1 MSFQRNIDLHL
12 LECFTAL
19 MRDQSVSRAAERM
32 GLSQSAMSEVLA
44 RLRERFDDPLLVRG
58 RRGMQPTPRALALFA
73 RIPDLIEELHSLLI
87 DNQTF
92 DPNRCELRFKLVASD
107 YGQLLMMPA
116 LVTHLAEEAPAA
128 SIDVVPIHIRRVAD
142 ALETAEADIAIA
154 YFVDPPPGLKR
165 RPLLRET
172 YVAIARR
179 GHPDLRSGLTL
190 ATLARLR
197 HVSVAPSGLN
207 FFSGA
212 LDQAFARLGL
222 QRRVAVSSPH
232 FLLAANLVA
241 QSDLMLVLP
250 DHAARTLAAQLPV
263 EIFELPMKLR
273 PVQTAMYWHPRVH
286 EHPAH
291 RWLRNVIHRIFQE
304 LGTD

>member
-12 LECFTAL
+12 LECFAAL
-19 MRDQSVSRAAERM
+19 MRELNVSRAAERM

-73 RIPDLIEELHSLLI
+73 KVPELVDHLRALLEGE
-87 DNQTF
+87 QTF
-92 DPNRCELRFKLVASD
+92 EPARCQLRFRLVASD

-116 LVTHLAEEAPAA
+116 LVARLAQEAPQA
-128 SIDVVPIHIRRVAD
+128 SVDVVPIHIRRVAD
-142 ALETAEADIAIA
+142 ALETGEVDIAIA

-165 RPLLRET
+165 RLLLREA

-179 GHPDLRSGLTL
+179 GHPNLRGGLSV
-190 ATLARLR
+190 ATLAQLR

-207 FFSGA
+207 FFSDA
-212 LDQAFARLGL
+212 LDQAFSRLGL
-222 QRRVAVSSPH
+222 QRRVVVSSPH

-241 QSDLMLVLP
+241 QSDLVLVLP
-250 DHAARTLAAQLPV
+250 DRAARALGSQLPID
-263 EIFELPMKLR
+263 IFELPMKLR

-286 EHPAH
+286 EQPAH
-291 RWLRNVIHRIFQE
+291 HWLRNVIYRIFQDPGSE
-304 LGTD
+304 